1 MLAVRL
7 CQSFACAPLSS
18 SHMTGGHVR
27 VVGPPFAT
35 GEVSSEVSFHDKQ
48 HQQRQRRRQGIPSDP
63 SLSRAGFLEGDEQ
76 VMAIRKNDSGPG
88 NFLRDH
94 VGFIPNPVSKRSQ
107 TLHSR
112 ITGAQ
117 RYISVCP
124 FCAVGCSQQVF
135 VRDGRVID
143 IEGNPESPVSAGHL
157 CPKGAST
164 YQLVNN
170 PNRPTK
176 VLYRA
181 PKSDHW
187 EERPLDWAMD
197 RIAGLVKR
205 DRDADFQMTNE
216 QGVRINHW
224 GTVGSI
230 GGATL
235 DNEENYL
242 ILKLFRNLGIVHITN
257 QARI

>member
-1 MLAVRL
+1 
-7 CQSFACAPLSS
+7 
-18 SHMTGGHVR
+18 
-27 VVGPPFAT
+27 
-35 GEVSSEVSFHDKQ
+35 
-48 HQQRQRRRQGIPSDP
+48 
-63 SLSRAGFLEGDEQ
+63 
-76 VMAIRKNDSGPG
+76 MAIRN
-88 NFLRDH
+88 H
-94 VGFIPNPVSKRSQ
+94 VGFIPNPISRRSEK
-107 TLHSR
+107 LRSR
-112 ITGAQ
+112 ISGAQ

-143 IEGNPESPVSAGHL
+143 IEGNADSPISAGHL

-164 YQLVNN
+164 YQLLNN

-181 PKSDHW
+181 PGATGW
-187 EERPLDWAMD
+187 EERPLDWAMA
-197 RIAGLVKR
+197 RIAQRTKEA
-205 DRDADFQMTNE
+205 RDADFQMTDVN
-216 QGVRINHW
+216 
-224 GTVGSI
+224 GTRVNRLETVASI

-242 ILKLFRNLGIVHITN
+242 IAKLLRNLGVVYITN

>member
-1 MLAVRL
+1 MAT
-7 CQSFACAPLSS
+7 
-18 SHMTGGHVR
+18 TGGDGAR
-27 VVGPPFAT
+27 GP
-35 GEVSSEVSFHDKQ
+35 
-48 HQQRQRRRQGIPSDP
+48 
-63 SLSRAGFLEGDEQ
+63 AGFLRSH
-76 VMAIRKNDSGPG
+76 I
-88 NFLRDH
+88 
-94 VGFIPNPVSKRSQ
+94 GFVPNPISKRSQ

-112 ITGAQ
+112 IHDAQ
-117 RYISVCP
+117 MSISVCP
-124 FCAVGCSQQVF
+124 YCGVGCSQRVYHK
-135 VRDGRVID
+135 DGKIID
-143 IEGNPESPVSAGHL
+143 IEGNPESPISGGHL

-187 EERPLDWAMD
+187 EERPLNWAME
-197 RIAGLVKR
+197 RIAQRVKQA
-205 DRDADFQMTNE
+205 RDADFQMTNDK
-216 QGVRINHW
+216 GVRVNRLESVAH
-224 GTVGSI
+224 I

-242 ILKLFRNLGIVHITN
+242 IAKLWRNLGIVYITN

>member
-1 MLAVRL
+1 MATAGTSQPQDSQGVRK
-7 CQSFACAPLSS
+7 LSS
-18 SHMTGGHVR
+18 
-27 VVGPPFAT
+27 
-35 GEVSSEVSFHDKQ
+35 
-48 HQQRQRRRQGIPSDP
+48 
-63 SLSRAGFLEGDEQ
+63 
-76 VMAIRKNDSGPG
+76 
-88 NFLRDH
+88 FLRSH
-94 VGFIPNPVSKRSQ
+94 IGFVPSPISKRSRA
-107 TLHSR
+107 LRSR
-112 ITGAQ
+112 IHDAEVHAG
-117 RYISVCP
+117 VCP
-124 FCAVGCSQQVF
+124 FCAVGCSQRIYVK
-135 VRDGRVID
+135 DNKIID
-143 IEGNPESPVSAGHL
+143 IEGNQDSPISAGHL

-181 PKSDHW
+181 PRSDHW

-197 RIAGLVKR
+197 RIAHLVKQT
-205 DRDADFQMTNE
+205 RDADFQLHNKD
-216 QGVRINHW
+216 GVRINRLESIAH
-224 GTVGSI
+224 I